1 MPKTNILKGKE
12 SSIIVGISNRKKGR
26 VLIGLRFTFSI
37 EIIILKDKK
46 SLILRVSNGNRN
58 RKKDETL
65 VSRFSFSRE
74 VIILK
79 RGRGIVERPI

>member
-12 SSIIVGISNRKKGR
+12 SSIIVGTSNRKKGR

-37 EIIILKDKK
+37 EIIILKDKE